1 MSEERIVT
9 PTGFLRVL
17 ISLDKNLENEELAFT
32 FSAIEITQPDLFPSA
47 AKRIPVNIGQRQIIA
62 LRAGLY
68 RVRALLGSMSSDFAN
83 TEIKTGEI
91 TSKIFHF
98 GSESK

>member
-47 AKRIPVNIGQRQIIA
+47 AKRIPVNIGQRQI
-62 LRAGLY
+62 RRQFHGLIGGIK
-68 RVRALLGSMSSDFAN
+68 RSDIKSLLID
-83 TEIKTGEI
+83 ERRQ
-91 TSKIFHF
+91 
-98 GSESK
+98 